1 MSVQWA
7 PFPTDP
13 EQIKRDINARRRAI
27 RIMMAEIAAL
37 QEHLKLKMTAVDY
50 LRWQAEEAQKAE
62 ADIMGVV
69 KERQDG

>member
-1 MSVQWA
+1 
-7 PFPTDP
+7 
-13 EQIKRDINARRRAI
+13 
-27 RIMMAEIAAL
+27 MMAEIAAL